1 MGRPDPATVVGA
13 TASHPRLDGDQYVP
27 ALLGV
32 VNNRLVSGASAL
44 YLRHFG
50 VGVNEWQVLSV
61 LSNTPA
67 STTAHICKTVAMHK
81 TVASRS
87 LRELQSKGL
96 VRIERRDGQRVMSL
110 SDRGQV
116 LHDQIAL
123 VALERERRLLEC
135 FSPTEQAQVREL
147 LRRMRAQL
155 ERVDA
160 WTPSIAS
167 EPVAPITATAPVT
180 RRRQADLP

>member
-1 MGRPDPATVVGA
+1 MTREIAAPVI
-13 TASHPRLDGDQYVP
+13 HPRLDGDQYVP

-67 STTAHICKTVAMHK
+67 SATAHICKTVAMHK

-87 LRELQSKGL
+87 LRELEAKGL
-96 VRIERRDGQRVMSL
+96 VRIERVDGQRVMSL
-110 SDRGQV
+110 TDRGQV
-116 LHDQIAL
+116 LHDQIAH
-123 VALERERRLLEC
+123 VALERERRLLAC
-135 FSPTEQAQVREL
+135 FDGAEQAQLREL
-147 LRRMRAQL
+147 LRRMRTQL
-155 ERVDA
+155 DAVDA
-160 WTPSIAS
+160 WTPAIA
-167 EPVAPITATAPVT
+167 AQATGPAAKRAGNNTPS
-180 RRRQADLP
+180 RRREAAELP